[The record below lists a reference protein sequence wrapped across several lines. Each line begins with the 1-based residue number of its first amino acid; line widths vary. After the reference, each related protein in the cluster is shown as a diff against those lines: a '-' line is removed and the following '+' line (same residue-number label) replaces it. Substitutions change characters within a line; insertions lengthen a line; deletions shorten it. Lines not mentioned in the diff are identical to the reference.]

1 MMCCCHAVEALR
13 RGSNIS
19 ILEES
24 VKTEY
29 VNRAPQHYSWYLSR
43 SDSCHMTNECSHILR
58 KKCSH
63 ILEYSGNSNAD
74 AEKIQYSAFLL
85 NDLC

>member
-1 MMCCCHAVEALR
+1 MMCCCDAVEALR
-13 RGSNIS
+13 RESNIS

-24 VKTEY
+24 VKTKY
-29 VNRAPQHYSWYLSR
+29 VNRAPHYSWYLSR
-43 SDSCHMTNECSHILR
+43 SDSCHMSSQTLR

-63 ILEYSGNSNAD
+63 ILEYSGNSNVD
-74 AEKIQYSAFLL
+74 EEKIQYSVFL